1 MTDRRNPAADADV
14 LASLSR
20 LARKGAY
27 ATPLEAETGNGR
39 QYAVYSPRNGF
50 ARAIASISDVTLE
63 RASRCGWLAADQDGK
78 RLRLTAAGA
87 RALRR
92 ARSGAG
98 GASSCQTRG
107 KPLNPPAQLAAATP
121 RGAAKQECPLA
132 WLRRRKDKDG
142 RPLITEAQFA
152 AGERLRTD
160 YWRGQLMPHVTANW
174 SQSASRRRTRR
185 AGPGVG
191 VELRDDVVAARERV
205 ARAMRAVGPELAS
218 ILIDVCCHEMGLQ
231 AAGRAQAW
239 PERATKVVL
248 DLALT
253 RLARHYGLIPPD
265 PSPGAL
271 RLRHWGEEGYRPNLD
286 AWRGSTAGSSGS

>member
-1 MTDRRNPAADADV
+1 MSMADRSSPASDADV
-14 LASLSR
+14 LAGLSR

-27 ATPLEAETGNGR
+27 ATPAEPEPGADR
-39 QYAVYSPRNGF
+39 RYAVYSPRNGF
-50 ARAIASISDVTLE
+50 ARPIATLSDVVV
-63 RASRCGWLAADQDGK
+63 ACGSRRGWLAAEQDGQ
-78 RLRLTAAGA
+78 RLRLTATGV

-92 ARSGAG
+92 ARSGSG
-98 GASSCQTRG
+98 GAPSSRTSDKPPDPPNRLASVATR
-107 KPLNPPAQLAAATP
+107 AA
-121 RGAAKQECPLA
+121 GKQECPLA

-142 RPLITEAQFA
+142 RPLISEAQFT
-152 AGERLRTD
+152 AGERLRSD
-160 YWRGQLMPHVTANW
+160 YWRGQLMPRVTADW
-174 SQSASRRRTRR
+174 SQSATSRRTRR

-191 VELRDDVVAARERV
+191 VELGDGVVAARERV

-265 PSPGAL
+265 PSPGTL

-286 AWRGSTAGSSGS
+286 AWQG

>member
-1 MTDRRNPAADADV
+1 MSTVDPGNPAAEAEV
-14 LASLSR
+14 LAGLSR

-27 ATPLEAETGNGR
+27 AAPVDAATIEGR
-39 QYAVYSPRNGF
+39 QYAVFSPRNGF
-50 ARAIASISDVTLE
+50 ARAIATISDAMVACAC
-63 RASRCGWLAADQDGK
+63 RQGWLAAEQDGA
-78 RLRLTAAGA
+78 RLRLSAAGA

-92 ARSGAG
+92 ARSGG
-98 GASSCQTRG
+98 GGPPSCQTRD
-107 KPLNPPAQLAAATP
+107 KQSAPRA
-121 RGAAKQECPLA
+121 RGAAPPTPGVGKQESPLA

-142 RPLITEAQFA
+142 RPLISEAQFT
-152 AGERLRTD
+152 AGERLRND
-160 YWRGQLMPHVTANW
+160 YWRGQLMPRVTADW
-174 SQSASRRRTRR
+174 SQSATSRRTRR

-191 VELRDDVVAARERV
+191 VELGDGVVAARQRV
-205 ARAMRAVGPELAS
+205 GRAMRAVGPELAS

-265 PSPGAL
+265 PSPGIL
-271 RLRHWGEEGYRPNLD
+271 RLRHWGEEGYKPTLD
-286 AWRGSTAGSSGS
+286 AWRG